1 MSNACAKHRYPVNRL
16 ILPRL
21 GQKWSGKA
29 VKSRLDQ
36 RKNSS
41 AIDGI
46 VRELPAFGQHF
57 HLGDSRTVQ
66 AKRAVRAPF

>member
-1 MSNACAKHRYPVNRL
+1 MSNACAKHRYPVNWL

-21 GQKWSGKA
+21 GYKWNEKAGKSG
-29 VKSRLDQ
+29 LDQ

-46 VRELPAFGQHF
+46 VRSLPAFGQPF